1 MNKSVKATNGNHRL
15 SLDSIVKLTR
25 DQASCE
31 LVGEA
36 VILDLKTGVY
46 YGVDS
51 VGARIWTLIQE
62 HKTVGAIRDA
72 LMSEYDVS
80 PDQCTHDLLVFL
92 ELLKKSELVEICYE
106 TVA

>member
-1 MNKSVKATNGNHRL
+1 MNKALNATSGNQNL
-15 SLDSIVKLTR
+15 SLNSIVKVTR

-51 VGARIWTLIQE
+51 VGARIWTLLQE
-62 HKTVGAIRDA
+62 NKTVSAIRDA
-72 LMSEYDVS
+72 LMNEYDVT

>member
-1 MNKSVKATNGNHRL
+1 MNKSLNATNGNHKL
-15 SLDSIVKLTR
+15 SLNSNVKVTK
-25 DQASCE
+25 DQASCD

-51 VGARIWTLIQE
+51 VGARIWTLLQE
-62 HKTVGAIRDA
+62 HKTISAIRNA
-72 LMSEYDVS
+72 LMNEYDVS
-80 PDQCTHDLLVFL
+80 PDQCTQDLLVFL
-92 ELLKKSELVEICYE
+92 ELLKESELVEICYE